1 MPTKR
6 NTGAFDF
13 STMMADWPG
22 MSDWPMPAFSNW
34 AFAEREDRMEAKTIE
49 SFQKMG
55 QTMWTHAE
63 QAFSAH
69 LDFVTH
75 RLHEDFECA
84 KSLSQCVAPEETM
97 AKLQDFYSKM
107 ATEYQEHF
115 EKQAALFRDSFSENA
130 AAVEELNETA
140 MESVSELS
148 KAAEES
154 LEEVKQAAGKS
165 TSRRKTATTA
175 KS

>member
-6 NTGAFDF
+6 NTDPFDF
-13 STMMADWPG
+13 MA
-22 MSDWPMPAFSNW
+22 MKVDWPMPAFTNW
-34 AFAEREDRMEAKTIE
+34 AFAEREDRIEAKAVA
-49 SFQKMG
+49 SLQKMG
-55 QTMWTHAE
+55 TTMWSHAE
-63 QAFSAH
+63 KAFDDH
-69 LDFVTH
+69 MEFVSH

-84 KSLSQCVAPEETM
+84 KSLSECVAPEQTI
-97 AKLQDFYSKM
+97 ATLQAFYSRM

-154 LEEVKQAAGKS
+154 LQDSKPAASK
-165 TSRRKTATTA
+165 TRSRRTPAKKT
-175 KS
+175 